1 MISKDIIE
9 AFSDLAKDRSVDRTN
24 LGTIIEDLFLNLI
37 QKKYGEERENFKENY
52 FDQMSDQISKK
63 FAEKTVRSWEEYK
76 NNISEDTRIQECS
89 RILNKHPNRVPII
102 VCKDKNCTLL
112 DIDKQKYLVPQDMNL
127 GQFIYVIRKR
137 IKLQPNE
144 ALFVLVNNSLMPSN
158 KSLQEVYESNKDTDG
173 FLYIVYSSENT
184 FG

>member
-1 MISKDIIE
+1 M
-9 AFSDLAKDRSVDRTN
+9 
-24 LGTIIEDLFLNLI
+24 
-37 QKKYGEERENFKENY
+37 
-52 FDQMSDQISKK
+52 
-63 FAEKTVRSWEEYK
+63 EEYK

-102 VCKDKNCTLL
+102 VCKEKNCTLL

-158 KSLQEVYESNKDTDG
+158 KSLQEIYESNKDTDG
-173 FLYIVYSSENT
+173 FLYVVYSSENT